1 MAYANDEMP
10 PIEAERVRADDPNYP
25 DPNYPTEPAQPVE
38 PVGPVQRA
46 GYVPPGQPV
55 QPVQP
60 ARPVMASNGYRTNG
74 YRTMRIIYLILGILE
89 TLLLIRFLLKLL
101 AANPDAGFS
110 SLIYG
115 ITYPFV
121 ALFQNVFATPQS
133 RGSVLELS
141 TILAMIIY
149 ALIAWGIVKVI
160 DISRNRRPTYTPS

>member
-1 MAYANDEMP
+1 MAYSNDQMP
-10 PIEAERVRADDPNYP
+10 PIEAERIQAD

-38 PVGPVQRA
+38 PAGPVQRA
-46 GYVPPGQPV
+46 GYVPPEQPV
-55 QPVQP
+55 QPVRP
-60 ARPVMASNGYRTNG
+60 ARPVMASNGYRANG
-74 YRTMRIIYLILGILE
+74 YRAAQIIYLILGILE

-121 ALFQNVFATPQS
+121 ALFQDVFATPQS
-133 RGSVLELS
+133 RGSVLEIS